1 MDGYNI
7 IFAWDELNALAKES
21 LDAARRKLMDILCN
35 YQGYQKCVLILVFDA
50 YKVPGG
56 LGEVLKVEGEG
67 DNAKATIRFK
77 NAGDKQL
84 LLRFA
89 RFKVI
94 G

>member
-1 MDGYNI
+1 MGS
-7 IFAWDELNALAKES
+7 AS
-21 LDAARRKLMDILCN
+21 AASHSSAAA
-35 YQGYQKCVLILVFDA
+35 GGSAVL
-50 YKVPGG
+50 PGQFIEHERFG

>member
-1 MDGYNI
+1 MGT
-7 IFAWDELNALAKES
+7 AS
-21 LDAARRKLMDILCN
+21 AASHSSAGGRCAAGAVYEHERS
-35 YQGYQKCVLILVFDA
+35 
-50 YKVPGG
+50 G

-67 DNAKATIRFK
+67 DNAKATIHFK